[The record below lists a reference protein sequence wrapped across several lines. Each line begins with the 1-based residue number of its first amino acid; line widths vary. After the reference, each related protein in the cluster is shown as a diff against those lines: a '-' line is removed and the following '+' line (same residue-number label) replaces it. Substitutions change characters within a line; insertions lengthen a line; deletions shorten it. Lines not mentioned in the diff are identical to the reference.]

1 MRMEKNKEK
10 TIRYVE
16 KNLIYRP
23 YGEKLFIICAYS
35 NQTLSVDEL
44 LTF

>member
-16 KNLIYRP
+16 KIPIYRP
-23 YGEKLFIICAYS
+23 YGEKHFNIYAYS
-35 NQTLSVDEL
+35 IQTLSVDKL